1 MDRGGRALD
10 GAATVVVTSS
20 ARQAVV
26 DSRARDIDCPDVSM
40 VSAKRTITI
49 TAIQAL
55 TQMNNPFILK
65 QAERLAGRIR
75 AKRSG
80 KSLPPHIE
88 YK

>member
-1 MDRGGRALD
+1 
-10 GAATVVVTSS
+10 
-20 ARQAVV
+20 
-26 DSRARDIDCPDVSM
+26 M

-65 QAERLAGRIR
+65 QAERLAGRIQ